1 LPLSLL
7 SEEAFVQPHRLA
19 AFGLIKIPDREVF
32 GRAVAFCV
40 EQEFGKE
47 SDLAAR
53 EVENIFTDILERAK
67 ALDPVNTRKWF
78 DKLTALHLSGGSL
91 GIGCPDETTVAFL
104 RDNCKSSFTRAAQQI
119 TGHLVAVSFDVD
131 HRKKSRRQSKRSGP
145 ELKLHPDYTFDSFVV
160 GPSNRL
166 AQASCVA
173 VSQSPG
179 NTYNPLFL
187 YGSVGLGKTHL
198 LHAVCCEARQKF
210 DRAVIQFLSC
220 EDFVNRFIRA
230 IEKGNL
236 AGFQSQFRTV
246 DMLVIDDIQ
255 FLREREQSQEEFFHT
270 FNVLYNNGK
279 QIILSADS
287 PPGKI
292 PSLEERLISR
302 FNWGL
307 VTRIDPPS
315 YETRVAIV
323 QKKAHLRGLSI
334 CDEITEYIARKV
346 HANIRELEG
355 ALTTIYAVAT
365 TTGEQITLEL
375 AQRALEGQISSA
387 ARHIS
392 ITDIIEVVTSHFD
405 VRLADLQS
413 KKRSQSITEPRQICM
428 YLARNLTKHSL
439 EEIGGH
445 LGGRDHTTVMHACSK
460 IGQAQSSDP
469 QMHATL
475 TELTEQITQV
485 PRA

>member
-1 LPLSLL
+1 M
-7 SEEAFVQPHRLA
+7 
-19 AFGLIKIPDREVF
+19 
-32 GRAVAFCV
+32 AV
-40 EQEFGKE
+40 
-47 SDLAAR
+47 R
-53 EVENIFTDILERAK
+53 EVEDIFTDIIDRTK
-67 ALDPVNTRKWF
+67 TLDPANARKWF
-78 DKLTALHLSGGSL
+78 DSLTILHLDGGSL
-91 GIGCPDETTVAFL
+91 GIGCPDEATVQFL
-104 RDNCKSSFTRAAQQI
+104 QDNCKSSFTRAAQQI
-119 TGHLVAVSFDVD
+119 TGHLITVD
-131 HRKKSRRQSKRSGP
+131 FGVDTPEKLDSSSRRLESGSDEAILQKKHGSTAGLQRASP
-145 ELKLHPDYTFDSFVV
+145 RRELADVKIGILKLHPDYTFDNFVV

-166 AQASCVA
+166 AHASCVA

-179 NTYNPLFL
+179 NTYNPLFI
-187 YGSVGLGKTHL
+187 YGNSGLGKTHL
-198 LHAVCCEARQKF
+198 LHAVCFEAQRKSNV
-210 DRAVIQFLSC
+210 DAHASNRRGAVIQFLSC

-230 IEKGNL
+230 IEEGNL
-236 AGFQSQFRTV
+236 SGFQSQFRTV
-246 DMLVIDDIQ
+246 DMLVIDDVQ
-255 FLREREQSQEEFFHT
+255 FLREREHSQEEFFHT
-270 FNVLYNNGK
+270 FNALYNNGK

-292 PSLEERLISR
+292 PSLEARLISR

-323 QKKAHLRGLSI
+323 QKKAHLRGLNI
-334 CDEITEYIARKV
+334 CDEIAEYIARKL

-365 TTGEQITLEL
+365 TTGNAIDLEL
-375 AQRALEGQISSA
+375 VQTALDGQIKASV
-387 ARHIS
+387 RHIS

-460 IGQAQSSDP
+460 ISQAEKSNP
-469 QMHATL
+469 RMHTL
-475 TELTEQITQV
+475 LGELTKQITQT
-485 PRA
+485 PQA

>member
-1 LPLSLL
+1 M
-7 SEEAFVQPHRLA
+7 
-19 AFGLIKIPDREVF
+19 
-32 GRAVAFCV
+32 
-40 EQEFGKE
+40 
-47 SDLAAR
+47 AAR
-53 EVENIFTDILERAK
+53 EVEDIFADIIDRAK
-67 ALDPVNTRKWF
+67 ALDPANVRRWF
-78 DKLTALHLSGGSL
+78 EKLTVAHLNGGSL
-91 GIGCPDETTVAFL
+91 EISCPDEATVQFL
-104 RDNCKSSFTRAAQQI
+104 HDNCKNSFTRAAQQV
-119 TGHLVAVSFDVD
+119 TGHLVTVD
-131 HRKKSRRQSKRSGP
+131 FNVVAHGESGRRTERCVPG
-145 ELKLHPDYTFDSFVV
+145 LKLHPDYTFDNFVV

-166 AQASCVA
+166 AHASCVA
-173 VSQSPG
+173 ISHSPG
-179 NTYNPLFL
+179 DTYNPLFL

-198 LHAVCCEARQKF
+198 LHAVCYEARQKF
-210 DRAVIQFLSC
+210 DGDVIQFLSC
-220 EDFVNRFIRA
+220 EGFVNRFIRA
-230 IEKGNL
+230 IEEGNL

-255 FLREREQSQEEFFHT
+255 FLREHEHSQEEFFHT
-270 FNVLYNNGK
+270 FNALYNNGK

-307 VTRIDPPS
+307 VARIDPPS

-323 QKKAHLRGLSI
+323 QKKAHVRGIGIS
-334 CDEITEYIARKV
+334 DEIAEYIARKV

-355 ALTTIYAVAT
+355 ALTTLYAVAT
-365 TTGEQITLEL
+365 TTGEAISLEL
-375 AQRALEGQISSA
+375 ARTALDGQISLA

-392 ITDIIEVVTSHFD
+392 ITDIIDVVTRHFD

-413 KKRSQSITEPRQICM
+413 KRRSQSITMPRQICM

-460 IGQAQSSDP
+460 IGEAERSEP
-469 QMHATL
+469 EMHAL
-475 TELTEQITQV
+475 LAELTKQITQV
-485 PRA
+485 PKA

>member
-1 LPLSLL
+1 M
-7 SEEAFVQPHRLA
+7 
-19 AFGLIKIPDREVF
+19 
-32 GRAVAFCV
+32 
-40 EQEFGKE
+40 
-47 SDLAAR
+47 AAR
-53 EVENIFTDILERAK
+53 EVENIFADILERAK

-78 DKLTALHLSGGSL
+78 EKLTVLHLNGGSL
-91 GIGCPDETTVAFL
+91 EIGCPDEATLQFL
-104 RDNCKSSFTRAAQQI
+104 RANCRGSFTRAAQQV
-119 TGHLVAVSFDVD
+119 TGHLVTVD
-131 HRKKSRRQSKRSGP
+131 FNVEQRKRFLRRARRREP
-145 ELKLHPDYTFDSFVV
+145 ELRLHPDYTFDNFVV

-166 AQASCVA
+166 AQASCFA

-187 YGSVGLGKTHL
+187 YGSSGLGKTHL
-198 LHAVCCEARQKF
+198 LHAVCCETKQRF
-210 DRAVIQFLSC
+210 DRAIIQFLSC

-230 IEKGNL
+230 IEEGNL

-246 DMLVIDDIQ
+246 DTLVIDDVQ

-270 FNVLYNNGK
+270 FNTLYNNGK

-307 VTRIDPPS
+307 VARIDPPS

-334 CDEITEYIARKV
+334 SDEIAEYIARKV
-346 HANIRELEG
+346 QANIRELEG
-355 ALTTIYAVAT
+355 ALTTIYAVST
-365 TTGEQITLEL
+365 TAGGEITLEL
-375 AQRALEGQISSA
+375 AQKALEGQIEPTV
-387 ARHIS
+387 RHIS
-392 ITDIIEVVTSHFD
+392 ITDIIEAVTAHFD

-413 KKRSQSITEPRQICM
+413 KKRSQSIAEPRQICM

-460 IGQAQSSDP
+460 IGEARDCDP
-469 QMHATL
+469 QMHTL
-475 TELTEQITQV
+475 LNELTKQVTQAQRV
-485 PRA
+485 

>member
-1 LPLSLL
+1 
-7 SEEAFVQPHRLA
+7 
-19 AFGLIKIPDREVF
+19 
-32 GRAVAFCV
+32 
-40 EQEFGKE
+40 
-47 SDLAAR
+47 
-53 EVENIFTDILERAK
+53 
-67 ALDPVNTRKWF
+67 
-78 DKLTALHLSGGSL
+78 
-91 GIGCPDETTVAFL
+91 
-104 RDNCKSSFTRAAQQI
+104 
-119 TGHLVAVSFDVD
+119 
-131 HRKKSRRQSKRSGP
+131 
-145 ELKLHPDYTFDSFVV
+145 
-160 GPSNRL
+160 
-166 AQASCVA
+166 
-173 VSQSPG
+173 
-179 NTYNPLFL
+179 
-187 YGSVGLGKTHL
+187 
-198 LHAVCCEARQKF
+198 
-210 DRAVIQFLSC
+210 
-220 EDFVNRFIRA
+220 
-230 IEKGNL
+230 
-236 AGFQSQFRTV
+236 
-246 DMLVIDDIQ
+246 MLVIDDVQ

-270 FNVLYNNGK
+270 FNTLYSNGK

-307 VTRIDPPS
+307 VARIDPPS

-334 CDEITEYIARKV
+334 CDEIAEYIARKV

-375 AQRALEGQISSA
+375 AQRALEGQIESA

-392 ITDIIEVVTSHFD
+392 ITDIIEAVTNHFD

-445 LGGRDHTTVMHACSK
+445 LGGRDHTTVMHACNK
-460 IGQAQSSDP
+460 IGGAKNRDP
-469 QMHATL
+469 QMHTL
-475 TELTEQITQV
+475 LNELTKQV
-485 PRA
+485 MQAPQA

>member
-1 LPLSLL
+1 
-7 SEEAFVQPHRLA
+7 
-19 AFGLIKIPDREVF
+19 
-32 GRAVAFCV
+32 VATP
-40 EQEFGKE
+40 
-47 SDLAAR
+47 
-53 EVENIFTDILERAK
+53 EVEDIFVDILERAK
-67 ALDPVNTRKWF
+67 ALDPANTRKWF
-78 DKLTALHLSGGSL
+78 DNLEAIHFDGGSL
-91 GIGCPDETTVAFL
+91 RIGCPDDATVQFL
-104 RDNCKSSFTRAAQQI
+104 QDNCKSSFTRAAQQI
-119 TGHLVAVSFDVD
+119 TGHLVTLDFTVELSEKTENSD
-131 HRKKSRRQSKRSGP
+131 RRHQPSLR
-145 ELKLHPDYTFDSFVV
+145 LHPDYSFDNFVV

-166 AQASCVA
+166 AHASCVA

-179 NTYNPLFL
+179 NTYNPLFI
-187 YGSVGLGKTHL
+187 YGSSGLGKTHL
-198 LHAVCCEARQKF
+198 LHAVCFEAQRRF
-210 DRAVIQFLSC
+210 NNAVIQFLSC

-230 IEKGNL
+230 IEEGNL

-246 DMLVIDDIQ
+246 DALVIDDVQ
-255 FLREREQSQEEFFHT
+255 FLREREHSQEEFFHT
-270 FNVLYNNGK
+270 FNALYNNGK

-323 QKKAHLRGLSI
+323 QKKAHVRDLDIS
-334 CDEITEYIARKV
+334 DEIAGYIARKV

-365 TTGEQITLEL
+365 TTGQEIDLEL
-375 AQRALEGQISSA
+375 AQTALDGQIEAA

-392 ITDIIEVVTSHFD
+392 ITDIIEVVTGHFD
-405 VRLADLQS
+405 VRLTDLQS
-413 KKRSQSITEPRQICM
+413 RKRSQSITEPRQICM
-428 YLARNLTKHSL
+428 YLARNLTRHSL

-460 IGQAQSSDP
+460 INQAKDDDP
-469 QMHATL
+469 KMNAL
-475 TELTEQITQV
+475 LNELTKQITQTQNT
-485 PRA
+485 

>member
-1 LPLSLL
+1 M
-7 SEEAFVQPHRLA
+7 
-19 AFGLIKIPDREVF
+19 
-32 GRAVAFCV
+32 AV
-40 EQEFGKE
+40 
-47 SDLAAR
+47 R
-53 EVENIFTDILERAK
+53 EVEDIFTDIIDRAK
-67 ALDPVNTRKWF
+67 ALDPANARKWF
-78 DKLTALHLSGGSL
+78 DSLTVLHLDGGSL
-91 GIGCPDETTVAFL
+91 GIGCPDEATVQFL
-104 RDNCKSSFTRAAQQI
+104 WDNCKSSFTRAAQQI
-119 TGHLVAVSFDVD
+119 TGHLVTVD
-131 HRKKSRRQSKRSGP
+131 FGVDTHEKPDSNSRRFKSGSDGP
-145 ELKLHPDYTFDSFVV
+145 ILQKKYGSTEFAEVKIAPLKLHPDYTFDNFVV

-166 AQASCVA
+166 AHASCVA

-179 NTYNPLFL
+179 NTYNPLFI
-187 YGSVGLGKTHL
+187 YGNSGLGKTHL
-198 LHAVCCEARQKF
+198 LHAVCFEAQRKSNG
-210 DRAVIQFLSC
+210 AVIQYLSC

-230 IEKGNL
+230 IEEGNL
-236 AGFQSQFRTV
+236 SGFQSQFRTV
-246 DMLVIDDIQ
+246 DMLVIDDVQ
-255 FLREREQSQEEFFHT
+255 FLREREHSQEEFFHT
-270 FNVLYNNGK
+270 FNALYNNGK

-323 QKKAHLRGLSI
+323 QKKAHLRGLNI
-334 CDEITEYIARKV
+334 CDEIAEYIARKL

-365 TTGEQITLEL
+365 TTDKVIDLEL
-375 AQRALEGQISSA
+375 AQIALEGQIKA
-387 ARHIS
+387 AVRHIS

-460 IGQAQSSDP
+460 ISQAEKSDP
-469 QMHATL
+469 QMHLLLSQL
-475 TELTEQITQV
+475 TKQITQT
-485 PRA
+485 PKA

>member
-1 LPLSLL
+1 
-7 SEEAFVQPHRLA
+7 
-19 AFGLIKIPDREVF
+19 
-32 GRAVAFCV
+32 
-40 EQEFGKE
+40 
-47 SDLAAR
+47 LAAR
-53 EVENIFTDILERAK
+53 EVENIFADILDRAK
-67 ALDPVNTRKWF
+67 ALDPANARKWF
-78 DKLTALHLSGGSL
+78 DKLTALHLDGGSL
-91 GIGCPDETTVAFL
+91 GIGCPNEATAQFL
-104 RDNCKSSFTRAAQQI
+104 RDNCKTSFTQAAQQT
-119 TGHLVAVSFDVD
+119 TGHLVSVDFSVD
-131 HRKKSRRQSKRSGP
+131 HDEKSPRRSRRSRPG
-145 ELKLHPDYTFDSFVV
+145 LKLHPDYIFDNFVV

-166 AQASCVA
+166 AHASCIA

-187 YGSVGLGKTHL
+187 YGNSGLGKTHL
-198 LHAVCCEARQKF
+198 LHAICCEAGQKF
-210 DRAVIQFLSC
+210 DEAVIQLLSC

-246 DMLVIDDIQ
+246 DTLVIDDIQ

-270 FNVLYNNGK
+270 FNALYNNGK

-307 VTRIDPPS
+307 VARIDPPS

-323 QKKAHLRGLSI
+323 QKKAHLRGLNIS
-334 CDEITEYIARKV
+334 DEIAEYIARKV

-355 ALTTIYAVAT
+355 ALTSLYAVAT
-365 TTGEQITLEL
+365 TTGKEITLEL
-375 AQRALEGQISSA
+375 AQRALDGQIKSTV
-387 ARHIS
+387 RYIS
-392 ITDIIEVVTSHFD
+392 ITDIIEVVTNHFD

-460 IGQAQSSDP
+460 IGKSERSDP
-469 QMHATL
+469 QMHAL
-475 TELTEQITQV
+475 LAELTKQITQTSQA
-485 PRA
+485 P